1 MSNYAIGLTGL
12 DAAQKALSV
21 IGNNIA
27 NAATEGYHRQ
37 RIELAPAYSVQSGPI
52 SLGKGVEVTGIT
64 RLIDNLLEQEILR
77 QQSSLGHISQEVTT
91 LQTIEDAFGEFSV
104 AGGLNEVIDNF
115 FNALQDLS
123 AHPSESIWQSQAV
136 TTAETMAAQFR
147 TLGEFLATLED
158 QIKLEASRIIEQIN
172 LLLDEIAQLNDNI
185 KKIEILGNQANN
197 LRDRRDLCIAD
208 LSELIGVQTLEQDY
222 GVVNVIAGG
231 INVVTDTFATGLEI
245 SLQPDGSLGITV
257 AGTDNYKT
265 SLDGGQLGGLF
276 SLKNQLLS
284 DIRSQMDALAGAII
298 QQINQYHVQG
308 VGSSGSF
315 TQLTGWTMTSE
326 DLSDFSTVSA
336 GYVYI
341 RVTNTS
347 SGAITRTAVPVMQD
361 AASDTLTEIADY
373 ITNNV
378 ANVIA
383 SVNSSNQLSIA
394 AATGY
399 KFDFLPAVLPPETD
413 TPDISFN
420 GSSDPTVAVSGI
432 YAGSS
437 NDTLRFT
444 VSGTGDIGNGTLKLV
459 VKDND
464 GAGNTIA
471 TVNIGSGYAA
481 GEEINVGDTGI
492 RIALSTGDL
501 VDGDYFKVDV
511 FADTDTSDVLA
522 AVGINTFFSGTD
534 VTDIAVCSD
543 IAAAPTRIATAL
555 GADTTDNSNVL
566 RLAGLK
572 DQALSSLNAMTPSEF
587 YSQLITDIGQQVSI
601 KQMHRGNIEVIVQN
615 LADQQSN
622 RSGVDINDEAAR
634 LLVFEQMFQ
643 AMAKYLNLVNDTL
656 SSLMEIL

>member
-1 MSNYAIGLTGL
+1 MSNYSIGLSGL
-12 DAAQKALSV
+12 DAAQKALSIV
-21 IGNNIA
+21 GNNIA
-27 NAATEGYHRQ
+27 NSATEGYHRQ
-37 RIELAPAYSVQSGPI
+37 RTELAPAYSVQSGPL
-52 SLGKGVEVTGIT
+52 SLGQGVEVTSIT

-91 LQTIEDAFGEFSV
+91 LQTIENAFGEFSV

-123 AHPSESIWQSQAV
+123 AHPSESIWQNQAV
-136 TTAETMAAQFR
+136 TTAEAMTAQFR
-147 TLGEFLATLED
+147 TLGEFLTTLED
-158 QIKLEASRIIEQIN
+158 QIKLEADHIIEQVN
-172 LLLDEIAQLNDNI
+172 LLLDEIAKLNDNI

-197 LRDRRDLCIAD
+197 LRDRRDLCISE
-208 LSELIGVQTLEQDY
+208 LSELISVQTVQQDY

-231 INVVTDTFATGLEI
+231 MNAVTDSFASDLEI

-276 SLKNQLLS
+276 SLKNQFLS

-298 QQINQYHVQG
+298 QQVNQYHVQG

-315 TQLTGWTMTSE
+315 TQLTGWTMSSE
-326 DLSDFSTVSA
+326 NLADFDPPVTDGSIF
-336 GYVYI
+336 I
-341 RVTNTS
+341 RVINTS
-347 SGAITRTAVPVMQD
+347 TGEVTRSEVTIDAANDSLTDIATAISAITG
-361 AASDTLTEIADY
+361 LT
-373 ITNNV
+373 
-378 ANVIA
+378 A
-383 SVNSSNQLSIA
+383 SVVSSKLSISA
-394 AATGY
+394 DANY
-399 KFDFLPAVLPPETD
+399 KFDFLPAVLPPEPD

-444 VSGTGDIGNGTLKLV
+444 VSGTGDIGNGTLTLV
-459 VKDND
+459 VTDND
-464 GAGNTIA
+464 GAGDTIA

-481 GEEINVGDTGI
+481 GEEINIGDTGI

-543 IAAAPTRIATAL
+543 IAASPARIATAL
-555 GADTTDNSNVL
+555 GADMTDNTNVL
-566 RLAGLK
+566 RLAALK
-572 DQALSSLNAMTPSEF
+572 DQPLSSLNAMTPGEF

-601 KQMHRGNIEVIVQN
+601 KQMRRGNIEVIVQN
-615 LADQQSN
+615 LADQQSI
-622 RSGVDINDEAAR
+622 RSGVDVNDEAAR

>member
-432 YAGSS
+432 YTGSS